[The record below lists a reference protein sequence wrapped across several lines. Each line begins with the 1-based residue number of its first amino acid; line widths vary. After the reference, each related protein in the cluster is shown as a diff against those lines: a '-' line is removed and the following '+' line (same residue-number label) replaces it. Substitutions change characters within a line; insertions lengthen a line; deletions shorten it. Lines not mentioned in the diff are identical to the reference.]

1 MFGAVIRGN
10 REQGVAGIHS
20 RSEQHEELGHELGV
34 VEQELPL
41 PQSGGVRP
49 VLSLFQEKQQRG
61 DSAEQKKEARF
72 AVFLF
77 AVAERMSLVFPGEGE
92 FRCCSLPAVLC
103 LQIGEKVLGALCRR
117 IRGGR
122 KYREGQQEAE
132 PLARRCIAE
141 CHGQC
146 ELCGSGQRGVIH
158 IAVAVEQR
166 RVGRE
171 IARRKAFF
179 REKGG
184 EVEAAADFRER
195 GVAV

>member
-1 MFGAVIRGN
+1 MPETAGAPEGAVHAALAFARAEQKQCSFEFFVGGARCRFFLLFGAVIRGN

-20 RSEQHEELGHELGV
+20 CAEQHEELGHELGV

-92 FRCCSLPAVLC
+92 FRRCSLPAVLC
-103 LQIGEKVLGALCRR
+103 R
-117 IRGGR
+117 
-122 KYREGQQEAE
+122 
-132 PLARRCIAE
+132 
-141 CHGQC
+141 
-146 ELCGSGQRGVIH
+146 
-158 IAVAVEQR
+158 
-166 RVGRE
+166 
-171 IARRKAFF
+171 
-179 REKGG
+179 
-184 EVEAAADFRER
+184 
-195 GVAV
+195 